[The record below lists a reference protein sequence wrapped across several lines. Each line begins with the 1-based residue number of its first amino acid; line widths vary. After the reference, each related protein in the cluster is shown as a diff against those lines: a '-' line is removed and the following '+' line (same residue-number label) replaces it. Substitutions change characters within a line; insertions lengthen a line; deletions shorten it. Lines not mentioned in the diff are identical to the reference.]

1 MTTEEGLV
9 RDERVRFDNDR
20 GARKKKKDERCVE
33 RGSGKY
39 PMANTSF
46 LEAANKKQN
55 DVK

>member
-39 PMANTSF
+39 PMANPSF